1 MSQDWKKTF
10 PLTLHPSESAGAQRG
25 SERGEGVPLC
35 SLSQKDHVSP
45 AHRQPRTPAGSG
57 FFRSAGGPVLA
68 EEAGGEG
75 VWGAVMFHA
84 YLRQETLRAWT
95 GWNQEMPGLP
105 K

>member
-1 MSQDWKKTF
+1 MITKTKSLHFNIHRTPLQFLDHLSVSQI
-10 PLTLHPSESAGAQRG
+10 
-25 SERGEGVPLC
+25 
-35 SLSQKDHVSP
+35 DHVSP

-84 YLRQETLRAWT
+84 HLRQETLRAWT